1 MHAGVEIKK
10 NKQNLQFFLCEKYVI
25 LPKEMS
31 KERERERESYSINIF
46 TFTAYLLQLL

>member
-31 KERERERESYSINIF
+31 KERERELFY
-46 TFTAYLLQLL
+46 